1 MKKLFVV
8 FAAMATLG
16 LVGVSCKKES
26 KEPKQPELTV
36 LKIAPEE
43 RLMAVGRPG
52 EFTIVAV
59 PEETKLDGIEVKSS
73 DEKVATVAK
82 KEDPKGNV
90 QNVYVVT
97 PLAAGKTTITAT
109 FGGKTAK
116 CEITVKDVKT
126 DNRFIKD
133 IYFPVYAH
141 LEDYEDVLMAAMDK
155 NWEFDEENSKE
166 GASWAFGC
174 KKEFANSMDFWIA
187 NYVYTPK
194 KGSKFSGFIGA
205 KMPGEMDEALA
216 KSIMKK
222 YGFTQNEQ
230 SGKLEDGTPA
240 IQADNGDINVTGM
253 IYWEDKTIQGNT
265 LTVVTLQVVDA
276 KGASTESSFNAVT
289 GQTIFNKEAYEMP
302 NLERLLQVRR

>member
-16 LVGVSCKKES
+16 LLGVSCKKEP
-26 KEPKQPELTV
+26 KEPKQPALTE

-43 RLMAVGRPG
+43 RLMVVGKPG
-52 EFTIVAV
+52 DFTIVAA
-59 PEETKLDGIEVKSS
+59 PEGTKLDGIQVKSS

-82 KEDPKGNV
+82 KEDPKGTA

-97 PLAAGKTTITAT
+97 PVAAGKTTITAT

-116 CEITVKDVKT
+116 CEITVKDLKT

-133 IYFPVYAH
+133 IYFPVYAN

-166 GASWAFGC
+166 GVSWAFGC
-174 KKEFANSMDFWIA
+174 KKELANSMDFWIA

-194 KGSKFSGFIGA
+194 KGSKFSVFIGA
-205 KMPGEMDEALA
+205 KNPGEVDEALA

-222 YGFTQNEQ
+222 YGFTNNEQ
-230 SGKLEDGTPA
+230 SGTLEGGTPA

-253 IYWEDKTIQGNT
+253 IYWEDKTLQGNT
-265 LTVVTLQVVDA
+265 ITIVTLQVVDT
-276 KGASTESSFNAVT
+276 KGANQESSFNAVT
-289 GQTIFNKEAYEMP
+289 SQTIFNRKAYEMP